1 MTRFAA
7 VFFVSLLCLLLSV
20 GSAWTAEKEP
30 DGWSPRQKVLTLNL
44 GAVGAI
50 AAWGLISWDYGSS
63 SPHMDQ
69 ERWFGHGTLEGG
81 ADKLGHMYTS
91 YALSHGLSTIYR
103 AWDYPPGKAAAMG
116 ALSSFT
122 IQGMMELM
130 DSFTSSY
137 GFSYEDMV
145 MNTAGVLLGYTFDRH
160 PDWQRKIDFRLE
172 YKPSLGKNFESDV
185 FTDYQSHK
193 YLLALKGEGFSALNQ
208 TFLRYLEL
216 QVGYTAKGYADYA
229 PGGPD
234 DRRRSLYAG
243 VGLNVG
249 ELVRPLWDSRIFNY
263 LQIPYTS
270 LHARKK
276 LD

>member
-1 MTRFAA
+1 
-7 VFFVSLLCLLLSV
+7 
-20 GSAWTAEKEP
+20 
-30 DGWSPRQKVLTLNL
+30 
-44 GAVGAI
+44 
-50 AAWGLISWDYGSS
+50 
-63 SPHMDQ
+63 
-69 ERWFGHGTLEGG
+69 
-81 ADKLGHMYTS
+81 MYTS
-91 YALSHGLSTIYR
+91 YALSHGFSTVYR
-103 AWDYPPGKAAAMG
+103 AWDYPPEKVAAMG

-145 MNTAGVLLGYTFDRH
+145 MNTAGVLLGYAFDRN
-160 PDWQRKIDFRLE
+160 PDWQRKIDFRLD

-185 FTDYQSHK
+185 FTDYESHK
-193 YLLALKGEGFSALNQ
+193 YLFALKGEGFDATRK

-216 QVGYTAKGYADYA
+216 QAGYTAKGYADYVA
-229 PGGPD
+229 GGPD
-234 DRRRSLYAG
+234 TRRRSLYAG

-249 ELVRPLWDSRIFNY
+249 ELIRPLWNSRIFNY

-270 LHARKK
+270 LHARKT